1 MNELWDYE
9 HLKVVLQVIFTRNL
23 WTEGMKI
30 LLGSEATQDI
40 YCSLSYAEKK
50 QFMLELFYRYL
61 HYAPQ
66 DIKDYIKQVSL
77 ENPYSLIAMEH
88 IMTED
93 DPKSI
98 QFIED
103 VMNYIT
109 VEDYAKMKYE
119 ADIDFLKEW
128 NRI

>member
-1 MNELWDYE
+1 
-9 HLKVVLQVIFTRNL
+9 
-23 WTEGMKI
+23 
-30 LLGSEATQDI
+30 
-40 YCSLSYAEKK
+40 
-50 QFMLELFYRYL
+50 
-61 HYAPQ
+61 
-66 DIKDYIKQVSL
+66 
-77 ENPYSLIAMEH
+77 MEH